1 MESTFKPSDFTVL
14 VVEDEESL
22 LKLVTHILE
31 MKGFRV
37 LATPHSEAAYR
48 KAKGHKEPIHLLL
61 TDVRMDPHMSGCK
74 LAVALRPLRPEMKVL
89 YMSAFPASE
98 IVRKE
103 VESRTASML
112 RKPFTPTQLLAT
124 VQTVLES
131 AVPASAFGQP

>member
-1 MESTFKPSDFTVL
+1 MDSSFKPSDFTVL

-48 KAKGHKEPIHLLL
+48 KAKSHTVPINLLL
-61 TDVRMDPHMSGCK
+61 TDVRMDPHISGCK
-74 LAVALRPLRPEMKVL
+74 LALALRPLRPEMKVL
-89 YMSAFPASE
+89 YMSSNPISE
-98 IVRKE
+98 IVLKE
-103 VESRTASML
+103 VENGTASLL

-124 VQTVLES
+124 VQSVLEQTES
-131 AVPASAFGQP
+131 TSAFGHS